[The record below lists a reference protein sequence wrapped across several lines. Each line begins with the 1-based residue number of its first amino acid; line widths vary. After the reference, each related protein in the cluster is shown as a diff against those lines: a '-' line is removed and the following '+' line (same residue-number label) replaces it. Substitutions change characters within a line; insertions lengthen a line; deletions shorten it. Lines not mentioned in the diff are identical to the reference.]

1 MRGTDDGDCILDFCG
16 GEGIEWMRSG
26 GLGGEV
32 GAELLEAGSHC
43 ECLNPLEDE
52 KGLEKLK
59 WEREPE
65 GYRGEGNWTCDRGTA
80 GL

>member
-1 MRGTDDGDCILDFCG
+1 MRI
-16 GEGIEWMRSG
+16 G
-26 GLGGEV
+26 GLGGEM
-32 GAELLEAGSHC
+32 GAKLLEAGSHC

-59 WEREPE
+59 WEKLQREAE
-65 GYRGEGNWTCDRGTA
+65 GYRGEENWACDRGTA